1 MRQSKIKSETR
12 SIATKSKS
20 LRLSLTEGSRELLAV
35 QKGSEPRYSLL
46 VKGGR
51 VIDPSQG
58 ISDELDVAISG
69 SRVARLAKNIPESS
83 AELVLDAR
91 GRIVTPGLIDL
102 HVHVYDSATPLGIP
116 PDPNC
121 IAKGVTTAVDAGTSG
136 AHTFPGLRRF
146 IINVASTR
154 IYALL
159 NISTIGMT
167 PNSFDNQWGE
177 LLDLRHANPRLAI
190 QTIEKNR
197 DVILGIK
204 IRLGKNLSGEHDLQA
219 LKLAREAADAVQLP
233 IMVHIGGTTS
243 PLPKILAMLKKGD
256 IVTHCYRASSE
267 GILNEKGRVLPA
279 AFKAGERGVHFD
291 VGHGQGSFAFEVA
304 EKAMAQGLLPGTISS
319 DLHHY
324 NVYGP
329 VFDLATTLSKF
340 LLLGMTLEQVIERAT
355 TNAARALTFP
365 LGLGT
370 LKEGAEADVAV
381 FELREGNFDFVDTVK
396 QKRRGQLKLVPAATV
411 KSGAI
416 YGGPTDPSQW

>member
-91 GRIVTPGLIDL
+91 GKIVTPGLIDL